1 MEITEARI
9 KLMPSRSDRL
19 QAFCTITIDNDF
31 VIRDI
36 KIIEGAKGAFVAM
49 PSRKLTDKC
58 PKCGGKNHLRA
69 RHCNDCG
76 GKLDEN
82 RATKDKRGRAKLH
95 ADIAH
100 PINSACRERIQAKI
114 IEAFEEEVARSKE
127 PGYVPAPLYDDE
139 EPEESDFAHEE
150 HAHEEHAHEEHAPA
164 APAPAPPAPAPAP
177 REPEPAPSEEPED
190 VSEFA
195 QEPEETPAPAPRER
209 APAARREV
217 EPPVEESELD
227 DAQKELDE
235 INRELRA
242 LEEEEEEDKEKEEE
256 DDAFSSGIL

>member
-19 QAFCTITIDNDF
+19 QAFCTITIDDDF

-76 GKLDEN
+76 AKLDEN

-100 PINSACRERIQAKI
+100 PINSACRERIQKKI
-114 IEAFEEEVARSKE
+114 IEEFETEVQRSKE
-127 PGYVPAPLYDDE
+127 PGYVPTRLYDDE
-139 EPEESDFAHEE
+139 DIDEIEEFERTGHARPAGKPAADRAPRAPEPEPEAKPEVEPEPEAEPKPEAEPEAAHDFEDMSKPLSEHLEELERSQQDEESD
-150 HAHEEHAHEEHAPA
+150 
-164 APAPAPPAPAPAP
+164 
-177 REPEPAPSEEPED
+177 
-190 VSEFA
+190 
-195 QEPEETPAPAPRER
+195 
-209 APAARREV
+209 
-217 EPPVEESELD
+217 
-227 DAQKELDE
+227 
-235 INRELRA
+235 
-242 LEEEEEEDKEKEEE
+242 EEEKDS
-256 DDAFSSGIL
+256 DFSAGIL

>member
-1 MEITEARI
+1 VEITEAKI

-76 GKLDEN
+76 AKLDEN

-100 PINSACRERIQAKI
+100 PINSACRERIQKKI
-114 IEAFEEEVARSKE
+114 IEAFDEEMNRSRQ
-127 PGYVPAPLYDDE
+127 PGYVPPTFGEEDDSGDEYEQEEEKGEASAPEAVTPEAVTPEAVTTEAATTKKDDE
-139 EPEESDFAHEE
+139 
-150 HAHEEHAHEEHAPA
+150 
-164 APAPAPPAPAPAP
+164 
-177 REPEPAPSEEPED
+177 
-190 VSEFA
+190 
-195 QEPEETPAPAPRER
+195 QEPEKGLED
-209 APAARREV
+209 V
-217 EPPVEESELD
+217 
-227 DAQKELDE
+227 
-235 INRELRA
+235 NRELKA
-242 LEEEEEEDKEKEEE
+242 LEEESKRAEQEK
-256 DDAFSSGIL
+256 DDFSSGIL

>member
-1 MEITEARI
+1 MEITEAKI

-69 RHCNDCG
+69 RHCNECG
-76 GKLDEN
+76 AKLDEN

-100 PINSACRERIQAKI
+100 PINSACRERIQSKI
-114 IEAFEEEVARSKE
+114 IEAYQEEVARSKE
-127 PGYVPAPLYDDE
+127 PGYVPAQFE
-139 EPEESDFAHEE
+139 ED
-150 HAHEEHAHEEHAPA
+150 
-164 APAPAPPAPAPAP
+164 
-177 REPEPAPSEEPED
+177 
-190 VSEFA
+190 
-195 QEPEETPAPAPRER
+195 
-209 APAARREV
+209 
-217 EPPVEESELD
+217 
-227 DAQKELDE
+227 
-235 INRELRA
+235 
-242 LEEEEEEDKEKEEE
+242 EEEEEFEETAAPASVAEEPDEPPQTPPPAEHLQAQADEEARKELEEINKELEELKKEQQAEESKKE
-256 DDAFSSGIL
+256 DDFTSGIL

>member
-1 MEITEARI
+1 VEITEAKI

-69 RHCNDCG
+69 RHCNECG
-76 GKLDEN
+76 AKLDEN

-100 PINSACRERIQAKI
+100 PINSACRERIQSKI
-114 IEAFEEEVARSKE
+114 IEAYQEEVARSKE
-127 PGYVPAPLYDDE
+127 PGYVPAQFE
-139 EPEESDFAHEE
+139 ED
-150 HAHEEHAHEEHAPA
+150 
-164 APAPAPPAPAPAP
+164 
-177 REPEPAPSEEPED
+177 
-190 VSEFA
+190 
-195 QEPEETPAPAPRER
+195 
-209 APAARREV
+209 
-217 EPPVEESELD
+217 
-227 DAQKELDE
+227 
-235 INRELRA
+235 
-242 LEEEEEEDKEKEEE
+242 EEEEEFEETAAPASVAEESDEPPQTPPPAEHLQAQADEEARKELEEINKELEELKKEQQAEESKKE
-256 DDAFSSGIL
+256 DDFTSGIL